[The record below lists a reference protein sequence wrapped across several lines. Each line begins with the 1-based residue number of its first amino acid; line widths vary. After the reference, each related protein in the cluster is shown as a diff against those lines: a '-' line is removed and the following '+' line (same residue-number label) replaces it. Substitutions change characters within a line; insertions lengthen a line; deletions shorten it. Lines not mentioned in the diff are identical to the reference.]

1 MSPND
6 DDNWQSFPPPARVDV
21 EIDTPRFSFVKRDDG
36 GAIDFVSPL
45 PSPFNYGSVP
55 GTRSGDGDRQDAIVL
70 GRRLSRGLRRD
81 LPVVAIA
88 HFTDAGAP
96 DPKWICSHRP
106 LDATDHAQLEAF
118 FRVYVLM
125 KRAINAAR
133 GKRGETRYDGIEL
146 CTPRTRERTP
156 RSSQRVPRA

>member
-1 MSPND
+1 MSPLD
-6 DDNWQSFPPPARVDV
+6 YDWQRFPPPARVDV
-21 EIDTPRFSFVKRDDG
+21 AIDTPRFSLIKRDDG

-70 GRRLSRGLRRD
+70 GRRLPRGLVRD

-88 HFTDAGAP
+88 HFVDAGAL
-96 DPKWICSHRP
+96 DPKWICSRKP
-106 LDATDHAQLEAF
+106 LDSADHAQLEAF
-118 FRVYVLM
+118 FRLYVLM

-133 GKRGETRYDGIEL
+133 RKRGETRYDGIEI
-146 CTPRTRERTP
+146 CSPRVESRVP